1 MNQLSLPKMTVVA
14 LIIAA
19 WSALAVCLALSNNP
33 WTSEAWFAI
42 PALNLLSRGTMGTT
56 VLASKG
62 TWLAGIERHT
72 YWIMPLHP
80 LVQVLWYK
88 LMGFSLFRQR
98 LLSIL
103 FGAGALVSWFTI
115 VLRLSGAYAAALVAV
130 LIIGFEGNFLNGA
143 ANGRMD
149 MMAAALGA
157 AGLAAYLQLRDQA
170 PRTSLLVSNSLVAA
184 AVMTHPCGALFAVPL
199 AIMMF
204 VGRGVGPAAGLP
216 AGASFA
222 VLPWLVALLLWLA
235 YIAKAPHDFKSQF
248 FGNVSGFAGEYLR
261 RDRTSGIRAPWRALW
276 LELKLRYLLPFGFG
290 SLQTKAEWAGA
301 LWLSLCTSA
310 LLTALCNKKLRSQM
324 GVRILAASGVAI
336 FLIMALFEGLK
347 FPHYLIYPLPFAGA
361 ITAIAGTS
369 LWRAATHNY
378 TRIGL
383 SAALLMM
390 AVPQAVE
397 AARHFTRNPL
407 RTEFLPTAA
416 WIQSKLATQDRL
428 IGPAELGYVLGFTD
442 NISDDVRMG
451 FYTGLHPR
459 FIVTSF
465 WYRDWI
471 DASEGREPDVY
482 RRTQA
487 LLNGEYTLVLAR
499 GEYRVYE
506 QKPR

>member
-1 MNQLSLPKMTVVA
+1 MNQLSLPKATVVA
-14 LIIAA
+14 VVIAA
-19 WSALAVCLALSNNP
+19 WTAFAGCYALSNNP

-42 PALNLLSRGTMGTT
+42 PALNLLSQGTMGTT

-80 LVQVLWYK
+80 LVQALWYK
-88 LMGFSLFRQR
+88 LVGFSLFRQR
-98 LLSIL
+98 SLSIL

-115 VLRLSGAYAAALVAV
+115 VLRLSGTYAAALVAV

-149 MMAAALGA
+149 MMAACLGA
-157 AGLAAYLQLRDQA
+157 AGLTAFLQLRDRA
-170 PRTSLLVSNSLVAA
+170 PRASLLVSHSLIAA
-184 AVMTHPCGALFAVPL
+184 AVLTHPCGALFAVPL
-199 AIMMF
+199 AVMMF
-204 VGRGVGPAAGLP
+204 VGRGFGPAAGLP

-222 VLPWLVALLLWLA
+222 ALPWLVAILLWLA
-235 YIAKAPHDFKSQF
+235 YIAQAPSDFRSQF

-310 LLTALCNKKLRSQM
+310 LLTALCNKKLRSQT
-324 GVRILAASGVAI
+324 GIRILAASFIAI

-361 ITAIAGTS
+361 IAAIAGTS
-369 LWRAATHNY
+369 LWQAARHNY
-378 TRIGL
+378 TRVGL
-383 SAALLMM
+383 CAALAAM
-390 AVPQAVE
+390 AVPQAIE

-407 RTEFLPTAA
+407 HAEFLPAA
-416 WIQSKLATQDRL
+416 RWIQSNLATQDRL
-428 IGPAELGYVLGFTD
+428 IGPAELGYVLGFND
-442 NISDDVRMG
+442 SISDDVRMG
-451 FYTGLHPR
+451 FYTGLRPR
-459 FIVTSF
+459 FIVTSD

-471 DASEGREPDVY
+471 DASAGREPDVS
-482 RRTQA
+482 RHIQS
-487 LLNGEYTLVLAR
+487 LLNGEYSLVLTR
-499 GEYRVYE
+499 GEYQVYE
-506 QKPR
+506 RKPS